1 MTNEEYEESVLDEEV
16 ELEEEIEDES
26 EEESEEETTE
36 QPEEKKSL
44 TREEKYDKAMQIAN
58 RYAPKEEKASKVV
71 KKAPEQELPTLT
83 REEQILFGTG
93 VFTEEADV
101 EDAQLIVEHQ
111 ARKGN
116 VITLA
121 EATETS
127 KFKSFKKER
136 DIERKEEESNL
147 PASRGSK
154 TKQKQTLASKG
165 LSTDEHKELAKKQI
179 GL

>member
-44 TREEKYDKAMQIAN
+44 TREEKYAKAMKIAG

-71 KKAPEQELPTLT
+71 KKAPESELPTLT
-83 REEQILFGTG
+83 REETILFAKGTIDNDD
-93 VFTEEADV
+93 ELD
-101 EDAQLIVEHQ
+101 DAKLIAE
-111 ARKGN
+111 RKG
-116 VITLA
+116 ITLTA
-121 EATETS
+121 AIETTA
-127 KFKSFKKER
+127 FKALKKER

>member
-1 MTNEEYEESVLDEEV
+1 MTNEQEESVIDEEV
-16 ELEEEIEDES
+16 ELEEVT
-26 EEESEEETTE
+26 EEESEEEEAEEDATE

-44 TREEKYDKAMQIAN
+44 TREEKYAKAMKIAG

-71 KKAPEQELPTLT
+71 KKAPESELPTLT
-83 REEQILFGTG
+83 REETILFAKGTIDNDD
-93 VFTEEADV
+93 ELD
-101 EDAQLIVEHQ
+101 DAKLIAE
-111 ARKGN
+111 RKG
-116 VITLA
+116 ITLTA
-121 EATETS
+121 AIETTA
-127 KFKSFKKER
+127 FKALKKER